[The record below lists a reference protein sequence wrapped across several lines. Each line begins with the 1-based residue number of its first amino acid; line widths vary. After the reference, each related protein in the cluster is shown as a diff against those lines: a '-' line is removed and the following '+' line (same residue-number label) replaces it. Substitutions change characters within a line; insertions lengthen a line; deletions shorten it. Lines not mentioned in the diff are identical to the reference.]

1 MQPVTPEYIEEV
13 FTSLEAMTVELDDDP
28 LEYGPRRLAHK
39 VAETRTHLSRCEQL
53 SLQISRLLQQY
64 KRGHRAAQ
72 LEFDLKLQHMLAND
86 PEVRAGR
93 NVADRN
99 AIATVKLNEQRE
111 SMSYMEVVIQD
122 LEVVM
127 TSIKSKRADLRDV
140 QGRLR
145 DQMRLCQEEVGLGG
159 KWGSKA
165 AGSGPSLSN
174 APLIDMKALRDLD
187 SMLGSSA
194 ELHVT
199 DPVDLVVS
207 TPLLGA
213 ADEEGAE
220 ESDEAA
226 GEELAS
232 PQAPAP
238 APLPPAPALADLQAP
253 PAFPEIP
260 TGEGKDDDFDTLLSA
275 LAPPVEAPGKRPSV
289 SVDDLLNSLLDP

>member
-1 MQPVTPEYIEEV
+1 MQSLTPAYIEDV

-28 LEYGPRRLAHK
+28 LEYGPRRLALK
-39 VAETRTHLSRCEQL
+39 VSETRSHLTRCEQL

-111 SMSYMEVVIQD
+111 AMSHMEVVIQD

-165 AGSGPSLSN
+165 HGSGPTLSN
-174 APLIDMKALRDLD
+174 APLIDTKALRELD
-187 SMLGSSA
+187 ALFSGA
-194 ELHVT
+194 EVHVS
-199 DPVDLVVS
+199 DPSDLVVP
-207 TPLLGA
+207 TPVVPTPVVA
-213 ADEEGAE
+213 VE
-220 ESDEAA
+220 
-226 GEELAS
+226 
-232 PQAPAP
+232 PAP
-238 APLPPAPALADLQAP
+238 APPELPS
-253 PAFPEIP
+253 
-260 TGEGKDDDFDTLLSA
+260 GEGTDDDFDSILSGITTPA
-275 LAPPVEAPGKRPSV
+275 KSGVRRSSV

>member
-1 MQPVTPEYIEEV
+1 MQPVTPVYIEEV

-39 VAETRTHLSRCEQL
+39 VAETRTHLSRCEQV
-53 SLQISRLLQQY
+53 SLQIARLLQQY

-111 SMSYMEVVIQD
+111 AMSHMEVVIQD

-127 TSIKSKRADLRDV
+127 TAIKSKRADLRDV

-165 AGSGPSLSN
+165 IGSGPSLSST
-174 APLIDMKALRDLD
+174 PLIDTKALRELD
-187 SMLGSSA
+187 AMFSGE
-194 ELHVT
+194 ELHVS
-199 DPVDLVVS
+199 DPSDLAPAV
-207 TPLLGA
+207 
-213 ADEEGAE
+213 EEVE
-220 ESDEAA
+220 E
-226 GEELAS
+226 
-232 PQAPAP
+232 APAP
-238 APLPPAPALADLQAP
+238 PPPVVEVAPAPVPAP
-253 PAFPEIP
+253 VVEASPEIP
-260 TGEGKDDDFDTLLSA
+260 SGEGKDDDFDSILSGITA
-275 LAPPVEAPGKRPSV
+275 PVEVAGKRPSL
-289 SVDDLLNSLLDP
+289 SVDELLDSLLDP

>member
-1 MQPVTPEYIEEV
+1 MQPVTPDYIEEV

-39 VAETRTHLSRCEQL
+39 VAETRTHLSRCEQV

-111 SMSYMEVVIQD
+111 AMSHMEVVIQD

-159 KWGSKA
+159 KWGSKV
-165 AGSGPSLSN
+165 AGSGGPSLSN
-174 APLIDMKALRDLD
+174 TPLIDTKALRELD
-187 SMLGSSA
+187 AMFSGE
-194 ELHVT
+194 ELHVS
-199 DPVDLVVS
+199 DVADLTPPWS
-207 TPLLGA
+207 TGST
-213 ADEEGAE
+213 G
-220 ESDEAA
+220 ST
-226 GEELAS
+226 GEET
-232 PQAPAP
+232 PAP
-238 APLPPAPALADLQAP
+238 QVPTVLAEPPP
-253 PAFPEIP
+253 PEMPS
-260 TGEGKDDDFDTLLSA
+260 GEGKDADFDALLFGITTNT
-275 LAPPVEAPGKRPSV
+275 EAQGKRTSV

>member
-1 MQPVTPEYIEEV
+1 MQPVTPDYIEQV
-13 FTSLEAMTVELDDDP
+13 FTSLEAMNVELDDDP
-28 LEYGPRRLAHK
+28 LEYGPRRLAQK

-111 SMSYMEVVIQD
+111 AMSHMEVVIQD

-127 TSIKSKRADLRDV
+127 TALKSKRADLRDV

-159 KWGSKA
+159 KWGSKTP
-165 AGSGPSLSN
+165 GSTPNLSN
-174 APLIDMKALRDLD
+174 APLVDTKALRELDAMFSGEIHLSEVSDLSD
-187 SMLGSSA
+187 LTVGEA
-194 ELHVT
+194 
-199 DPVDLVVS
+199 DPV
-207 TPLLGA
+207 
-213 ADEEGAE
+213 EE
-220 ESDEAA
+220 
-226 GEELAS
+226 
-232 PQAPAP
+232 
-238 APLPPAPALADLQAP
+238 PPAPVVEVAPTPAPVETTQVEVPAL
-253 PAFPEIP
+253 P
-260 TGEGKDDDFDTLLSA
+260 TGSGTDDDFDAVLSGIT
-275 LAPPVEAPGKRPSV
+275 PTVEAVGKRPSM
-289 SVDDLLNSLLDP
+289 SVDDLLNSLFDPN

>member
-1 MQPVTPEYIEEV
+1 MQPVTPDYIEEV

-39 VAETRTHLSRCEQL
+39 VAETRTHLSRCEQV

-111 SMSYMEVVIQD
+111 AMSHMEVVIQD

-159 KWGSKA
+159 KWGSKV

-174 APLIDMKALRDLD
+174 TPLIDTKALRELD
-187 SMLGSSA
+187 AMFSGE
-194 ELHVT
+194 ELHVS
-199 DPVDLVVS
+199 DPADLAPPAPS
-207 TPLLGA
+207 LSAGDE
-213 ADEEGAE
+213 DEEG
-220 ESDEAA
+220 DEAA
-226 GEELAS
+226 GEELAP

-238 APLPPAPALADLQAP
+238 APAPPAPVLADLTPPPAP
-253 PAFPEIP
+253 PEVPA
-260 TGEGKDDDFDTLLSA
+260 GEGKDDDFDTLLSDI
-275 LAPPVEAPGKRPSV
+275 APPVEAPGKRPSV
-289 SVDDLLNSLLDP
+289 SVDELLNSLLDP

>member
-1 MQPVTPEYIEEV
+1 MQPVTPDYIEQV
-13 FTSLEAMTVELDDDP
+13 FSALEAMTVELDDDP

-111 SMSYMEVVIQD
+111 AMSHMEVVIQD

-165 AGSGPSLSN
+165 PGSGPSLSN
-174 APLIDMKALRDLD
+174 TPLIDTKALRELD
-187 SMLGSSA
+187 AMFSGE
-194 ELHVT
+194 ELHVS
-199 DPVDLVVS
+199 DPADLAPPALTSV
-207 TPLLGA
+207 A
-213 ADEEGAE
+213 ADEESE
-220 ESDEAA
+220 EDS
-226 GEELAS
+226 GEEAS
-232 PQAPAP
+232 EEPVSVPAPVPAP
-238 APLPPAPALADLQAP
+238 APVLSDLPPVSAP
-253 PAFPEIP
+253 PEVPS
-260 TGEGKDDDFDTLLSA
+260 GEGKDDDFDALLSDI
-275 LAPPVEAPGKRPSV
+275 APPVEAPGKRPSV
-289 SVDDLLNSLLDP
+289 SVDELLNSLLDP

>member
-1 MQPVTPEYIEEV
+1 MQPVTPVYIEEV

-39 VAETRTHLSRCEQL
+39 VAATRSHLSRCEQL

-111 SMSYMEVVIQD
+111 AMSHMEVVIQD

-159 KWGSKA
+159 KWGSRA
-165 AGSGPSLSN
+165 VGSGPSLSN
-174 APLIDMKALRDLD
+174 TPLIDTRALRDLD
-187 SMLGSSA
+187 AMFSGE
-194 ELHVT
+194 ELHVSEPSDLALPT
-199 DPVDLVVS
+199 TEVVGEPV
-207 TPLLGA
+207 
-213 ADEEGAE
+213 E
-220 ESDEAA
+220 EAA
-226 GEELAS
+226 PTPVVEV
-232 PQAPAP
+232 APAP
-238 APLPPAPALADLQAP
+238 PPVADPNPAP
-253 PAFPEIP
+253 PEIP
-260 TGEGKDDDFDTLLSA
+260 TGEGKDDDFDSILSGIT
-275 LAPPVEAPGKRPSV
+275 APTEAQGKRPSL
-289 SVDDLLNSLLDP
+289 SVDELLGSLLDL

>member
-1 MQPVTPEYIEEV
+1 MQPLTPAYIEDV
-13 FTSLEAMTVELDDDP
+13 FTTLEAMTVELDDDP

-39 VAETRTHLSRCEQL
+39 VAETRTHLTRCEQV

-111 SMSYMEVVIQD
+111 AMSHMEVVIQD

-159 KWGSKA
+159 KWGSKV

-174 APLIDMKALRDLD
+174 APLIDTKALRELD
-187 SMLGSSA
+187 AMFSGE
-194 ELHVT
+194 ELHVS
-199 DPVDLVVS
+199 DPSEFTVPAPVVS
-207 TPLLGA
+207 
-213 ADEEGAE
+213 
-220 ESDEAA
+220 
-226 GEELAS
+226 
-232 PQAPAP
+232 PAP
-238 APLPPAPALADLQAP
+238 APVVSPTPAPAPVAAP
-253 PAFPEIP
+253 PELPA
-260 TGEGKDDDFDTLLSA
+260 GEGTDNDFDSILSGITT
-275 LAPPVEAPGKRPSV
+275 PVGSGVKRPSL
-289 SVDDLLNSLLDP
+289 SVDELLNSLLDP

>member
-1 MQPVTPEYIEEV
+1 MQPVTPDYIEQV
-13 FTSLEAMTVELDDDP
+13 FSSLEAMSVELDDDP

-39 VAETRTHLSRCEQL
+39 VAETRTHLSRCEQI

-111 SMSYMEVVIQD
+111 AMSHMEVVIQD

-165 AGSGPSLSN
+165 PGSTPNLSN
-174 APLIDMKALRDLD
+174 APLVDTKALRELDAMFSGEIHLSDL
-187 SMLGSSA
+187 S
-194 ELHVT
+194 
-199 DPVDLVVS
+199 DLTV
-207 TPLLGA
+207 
-213 ADEEGAE
+213 
-220 ESDEAA
+220 DEAEPV
-226 GEELAS
+226 EET
-232 PQAPAP
+232 PAP
-238 APLPPAPALADLQAP
+238 VPTPEVPPVAPTPVVEAVQAEAPAL
-253 PAFPEIP
+253 P
-260 TGEGKDDDFDTLLSA
+260 TGDGADDDFDAVLSGIT
-275 LAPPVEAPGKRPSV
+275 PTVEAVGKRPSV

>member
-1 MQPVTPEYIEEV
+1 MQSLTPAYIEDV

-28 LEYGPRRLAHK
+28 LEYGPRRLALK
-39 VAETRTHLSRCEQL
+39 VSETRSHLTRCEQL

-111 SMSYMEVVIQD
+111 AMSHMEVVIQD

-165 AGSGPSLSN
+165 HGSGPTLSN
-174 APLIDMKALRDLD
+174 APLIDTKALRELD
-187 SMLGSSA
+187 ALFSGA
-194 ELHVT
+194 EVHVS
-199 DPVDLVVS
+199 DPSDLVVP
-207 TPLLGA
+207 TPVPA
-213 ADEEGAE
+213 PVPTPVPTPVVPTPVVAVE
-220 ESDEAA
+220 
-226 GEELAS
+226 
-232 PQAPAP
+232 PAP
-238 APLPPAPALADLQAP
+238 APPELPS
-253 PAFPEIP
+253 
-260 TGEGKDDDFDTLLSA
+260 GEGTDDDFDSILSGITTPA
-275 LAPPVEAPGKRPSV
+275 KSGVRRSSV

>member
-1 MQPVTPEYIEEV
+1 MNPVTPEYIEDV

-39 VAETRTHLSRCEQL
+39 VAETRTHLSRCEQI
-53 SLQISRLLQQY
+53 SLQIARLLQQY

-72 LEFDLKLQHMLAND
+72 LEFDLRLQHMLAND

-111 SMSYMEVVIQD
+111 EMSRMEVVIQD

-127 TSIKSKRADLRDV
+127 TAIKSKRADLRDV

-165 AGSGPSLSN
+165 APERGAPSLSS
-174 APLIDMKALRDLD
+174 APLVDTKALRELD
-187 SMLGSSA
+187 ALFSG
-194 ELHVT
+194 ELHVSEPS
-199 DPVDLVVS
+199 DFAVEEEVE
-207 TPLLGA
+207 
-213 ADEEGAE
+213 EEGTAE
-220 ESDEAA
+220 AVA
-226 GEELAS
+226 
-232 PQAPAP
+232 AP
-238 APLPPAPALADLQAP
+238 APLVEEAP
-253 PAFPEIP
+253 PAFV
-260 TGEGKDDDFDTLLSA
+260 GEGADDDFDNALSGIASVEDTALVGRRPTL
-275 LAPPVEAPGKRPSV
+275 
-289 SVDDLLNSLLDP
+289 SVDELLGSLLDS

>member
-111 SMSYMEVVIQD
+111 AMSHMEVVIQD

-159 KWGSKA
+159 KWGSKV

-174 APLIDMKALRDLD
+174 TPLIDTKALRELD
-187 SMLGSSA
+187 AMFSGE
-194 ELHVT
+194 ELHVS
-199 DPVDLVVS
+199 DPADLAPS
-207 TPLLGA
+207 ALSLGA
-213 ADEEGAE
+213 QDEDE
-220 ESDEAA
+220 ESDETA
-226 GEELAS
+226 GEELAL
-232 PQAPAP
+232 QAPASTPPAPVLVDLTPAP
-238 APLPPAPALADLQAP
+238 APTAP
-253 PAFPEIP
+253 PEVPS
-260 TGEGKDDDFDTLLSA
+260 GEGKDDDFDALLSNI
-275 LAPPVEAPGKRPSV
+275 APPVESQEKRPSV

>member
-1 MQPVTPEYIEEV
+1 MQPVTPAYIEEV

-39 VAETRTHLSRCEQL
+39 VAETRTHLSRCEQV
-53 SLQISRLLQQY
+53 SLQIARLLQQY

-111 SMSYMEVVIQD
+111 AMSHMEVVIQD

-127 TSIKSKRADLRDV
+127 TAIKSKRADLRDV

-165 AGSGPSLSN
+165 VGSGPSLSST
-174 APLIDMKALRDLD
+174 PLIDTKALRELD
-187 SMLGSSA
+187 AMFSGE
-194 ELHVT
+194 ELHVS
-199 DPVDLVVS
+199 DPSDLALPTTEEVS
-207 TPLLGA
+207 E
-213 ADEEGAE
+213 DEE
-220 ESDEAA
+220 EAPPVA
-226 GEELAS
+226 APVVEVAPVPPPPVVE
-232 PQAPAP
+232 PTPAP
-238 APLPPAPALADLQAP
+238 
-253 PAFPEIP
+253 PEIP
-260 TGEGKDDDFDTLLSA
+260 TGEGKDDDFDSILSGIST
-275 LAPPVEAPGKRPSV
+275 PTETVGKRPSL
-289 SVDDLLNSLLDP
+289 SVDELLDSLLDP

>member
-1 MQPVTPEYIEEV
+1 MQPVTPAYIEEV
-13 FTSLEAMTVELDDDP
+13 FTSLEAMTVDLDDDP

-53 SLQISRLLQQY
+53 SLQIARLLQQY

-111 SMSYMEVVIQD
+111 AMSHMEVVIQD

-127 TSIKSKRADLRDV
+127 TAIKSKRADLRDV

-165 AGSGPSLSN
+165 VGSGPSLSST
-174 APLIDMKALRDLD
+174 PLIDTKALRELD
-187 SMLGSSA
+187 ALFSGE
-194 ELHVT
+194 ELHVS
-199 DPVDLVVS
+199 DPSDLALPTTEVVS
-207 TPLLGA
+207 
-213 ADEEGAE
+213 E
-220 ESDEAA
+220 DEAEVPPTVTVA
-226 GEELAS
+226 PVVEVALVSS
-232 PQAPAP
+232 PAVAEP
-238 APLPPAPALADLQAP
+238 PPAP
-253 PAFPEIP
+253 PEIP
-260 TGEGKDDDFDTLLSA
+260 TGEGKDDDFDSILSGI
-275 LAPPVEAPGKRPSV
+275 PTPTEGVGKRPSL
-289 SVDDLLNSLLDP
+289 SVDELLGSLLDL

>member
-1 MQPVTPEYIEEV
+1 MQPVTPDYIEEV

-39 VAETRTHLSRCEQL
+39 VAETRTHLSRCEQV

-111 SMSYMEVVIQD
+111 AMSHMEVVIQD

-159 KWGSKA
+159 KWGSKV

-174 APLIDMKALRDLD
+174 TPLIDTKALRELD
-187 SMLGSSA
+187 AMFSGE
-194 ELHVT
+194 ELHVS
-199 DPVDLVVS
+199 DPADLAPPAPS
-207 TPLLGA
+207 LSAGDG
-213 ADEEGAE
+213 DEEVVE

-226 GEELAS
+226 GEELAP

-238 APLPPAPALADLQAP
+238 PAPVLADLTPPPAPP
-253 PAFPEIP
+253 EVPA
-260 TGEGKDDDFDTLLSA
+260 GEGKDDDFDALLSDI
-275 LAPPVEAPGKRPSV
+275 APPVEAPGKRPSV

>member
-1 MQPVTPEYIEEV
+1 MNPVTPDYIDQV
-13 FTSLEAMTVELDDDP
+13 FSALEAMSVDLDDDP

-39 VAETRTHLSRCEQL
+39 VSETRTHLSRCEQL

-111 SMSYMEVVIQD
+111 AMSHMEVVIQD

-165 AGSGPSLSN
+165 PGSTPDLSN
-174 APLIDMKALRDLD
+174 APLVDTKALRDLD
-187 SMLGSSA
+187 ALFSGEIHVA
-194 ELHVT
+194 E
-199 DPVDLVVS
+199 PSDLAV
-207 TPLLGA
+207 
-213 ADEEGAE
+213 
-220 ESDEAA
+220 DEAEPV
-226 GEELAS
+226 GT
-232 PQAPAP
+232 PAP
-238 APLPPAPALADLQAP
+238 VPTPEVLPVTPTPAPVEAVQAEVPAL
-253 PAFPEIP
+253 P
-260 TGEGKDDDFDTLLSA
+260 TGDGTDDDFDAVLSGIT
-275 LAPPVEAPGKRPSV
+275 PTVEAVGKRPSV